1 MLFSNITL
9 LDENLDVREGMYVR
23 VNDGVISYI
32 GTVPPEEE
40 ADERVYDGC
49 GKLLMSG
56 FFNAHA
62 HSPMTL
68 LRGYGEDMSLQDW
81 LFTRIFPFEAKLTY
95 ESVKRATTLAMAES
109 LANGI
114 VSTSD
119 MYYFCDAMAESVIEA
134 GAKANISRSLTIQD
148 EPDISKTQPV
158 KEMMDLYRGY
168 DGAAG
173 GRIKIEMSLH
183 AEYTNS
189 DDTVRQLADITRDL
203 GCGMHVHVSET
214 KTEVEECKMR
224 HDGMTP
230 PAYLASRGL
239 FDTRTN
245 AAHCV
250 WLEDEDFVIL
260 KEKGVSV
267 SANPVSNLKLASG
280 AANYPKMIGSG
291 INVALGTDSV
301 ASNNSLDFIQE
312 MKVFALVPKMYYNDP
327 SVMTLKQVIGAATK
341 NGAAAQGRDDTGVL
355 KEGKKADLIVID
367 LSSPHMHPVHDM
379 CANLVYSASPQ
390 DIVMTMVDGEVL
402 YENGEFTTIDIEKA
416 IAEAD
421 EATAQILEKLKND
434 K

>member
-1 MLFSNITL
+1 MLFQDITL
-9 LDENLDVREGMYVR
+9 LDENLDIKEGMYVR
-23 VNDGVISYI
+23 TDEGKITYVGSEK
-32 GTVPPEEE
+32 PEGE
-40 ADERVYDGC
+40 DDRVYDGS

-56 FFNAHA
+56 FINAHT

-95 ESVKRATTLAMAES
+95 ESVKRATTLAMAEQI
-109 LANGI
+109 ANGI
-114 VSTSD
+114 VSMSD
-119 MYYFCDAMAESVIEA
+119 MYYFCDAVAESVIES
-134 GAKANISRSLTIQD
+134 GAKANISRSLTIQG
-148 EPDISKTQPV
+148 EPDISKTVPV
-158 KEMMDLYRGY
+158 KEMLDLYKSY
-168 DGAAG
+168 DGAADG
-173 GRIKIEMSLH
+173 KIKIEMSLH

-189 DDTVRQLADITRDL
+189 DETVVQLADITRDL

-230 PAYLASRGL
+230 PVYLASRGL

-250 WLEDEDFVIL
+250 WLEDCDYAVL

-280 AANYPKMIGSG
+280 AANYPRMFKEG

-301 ASNNSLDFIQE
+301 ASNNSFDFLQE
-312 MKVFALVPKMYYNDP
+312 MKFFALVPKMYYNDP
-327 SVMTLKQVIGAATK
+327 SVMTLKQVIGAATRG
-341 NGAAAQGRDDTGVL
+341 GAVAQGREDTGVL
-355 KEGKKADLIVID
+355 KEGNKADLIVID
-367 LSSPHMHPVHDM
+367 LSSPHMHPVHDL
-379 CANLVYSASPQ
+379 CANLVHSAAPQ
-390 DIVMTMVDGEVL
+390 DIVMTMVDGRVL

-416 IAEAD
+416 VYEAD
-421 EATAQILEKLKND
+421 EATAEILGKLREDN
-434 K
+434 

>member
-9 LDENLDVREGMYVR
+9 LDEDLEVREGMYVR
-23 VNDGVISYI
+23 TKDGKISYI
-32 GTVPPEEE
+32 GSEPPKEEGE
-40 ADERVYDGC
+40 PGERVYDGK
-49 GKLLMSG
+49 GRLLMSG

-95 ESVKRATTLAMAES
+95 ESVKRATLLAMAES

-119 MYYFCDAMAESVIEA
+119 MYYFCDAMVESVVES
-134 GAKANISRSLTIQD
+134 GAKANISRSLTVQN
-148 EPDISKTQPV
+148 EPDITKTVPV
-158 KEMMDLYRGY
+158 REMLVLYNEH
-168 DGAAG
+168 DGGAD

-189 DDTVRQLADITRDL
+189 DETVVQLADITRDL

-214 KTEVEECKMR
+214 KTEVEECKER
-224 HDGMTP
+224 HGGMTP
-230 PAYLASRGL
+230 PVYLASRGL

-250 WLEDEDFVIL
+250 WLEDGDFAVL

-280 AANYPKMIGSG
+280 AANYPRMLREG
-291 INVALGTDSV
+291 INVGIGTDSV
-301 ASNNSLDFIQE
+301 ASNNSLDFLQE

-327 SVMTLKQVIGAATK
+327 SVMTLKQVIGAATRG
-341 NGAAAQGRDDTGVL
+341 GAAAQGRYDTGVL
-355 KEGKKADLIVID
+355 KEGMKADLIVMD
-367 LSSPHMHPVHDM
+367 LSAPRMHPVHDLL
-379 CANLVYSASPQ
+379 ANIVYSASPGE
-390 DIVMTMVDGEVL
+390 IIMTMVDGKVL
-402 YENGEFTTIDIEKA
+402 YENGEFTTIDIEKTVR
-416 IAEAD
+416 EAD
-421 EATAQILEKLKND
+421 ESTAAILEKLR
-434 K
+434 